1 MRIVRRVLDEDTVLE
16 IILVILLMMM
26 MMMMMAGAGD
36 GVNLPAAEPGPRH
49 AALRLRHLPHRTLR
63 PGVR

>member
-26 MMMMMAGAGD
+26 MAGAGD
-36 GVNLPAAEPGPRH
+36 GVHLPAAEPGPRH